1 MTSNIKV
8 VDVNEEAKQN
18 APEVKTEE
26 VTQEVEET
34 QNEVVNEVV
43 NEPVREP
50 VIEKKEELPKP
61 ETADNVRVET
71 LQDKV
76 RCPKCYREMTIK
88 AFKYRHE
95 KACQGKLSEKPV
107 KPHTKPKAKPKPKLE
122 QAKGF
127 LGSDASSEASR
138 DYRNT
143 VRAEPIQEQTIEQ
156 NEVMSEKQI
165 TQKQQPQQQLPPA
178 NPLMSRMPREAT
190 AAASHYQL
198 LQQQY
203 MQQKQE
209 RFNNLFKGMV
219 SGSRKKR

>member
-8 VDVNEEAKQN
+8 VDVNEEVKQDI
-18 APEVKTEE
+18 PEVKTEE
-26 VTQEVEET
+26 ATQQVEET
-34 QNEVVNEVV
+34 QNEVVNEVI
-43 NEPVREP
+43 NEPVVEP
-50 VIEKKEELPKP
+50 VIEKKEEAPKP
-61 ETADNVRVET
+61 ETAEGSLNSNTVRVET

-76 RCPKCYREMTIK
+76 RCPKCYREMTVK

-107 KPHTKPKAKPKPKLE
+107 KPHTKPKAKPKNKPMPE
-122 QAKGF
+122 QATGF
-127 LGSDASSEASR
+127 LGSDG
-138 DYRNT
+138 
-143 VRAEPIQEQTIEQ
+143 VRAEPIVEETPTPKPSEIKPP
-156 NEVMSEKQI
+156 MSEKCP
-165 TQKQQPQQQLPPA
+165 TVPVT
-178 NPLMSRMPREAT
+178 NPLMS
-190 AAASHYQL
+190 HYQV

>member
-8 VDVNEEAKQN
+8 VDVNEEAKQD

-26 VTQEVEET
+26 VTKEVEET
-34 QNEVVNEVV
+34 QNEVVNE
-43 NEPVREP
+43 PVIEP
-50 VIEKKEELPKP
+50 VIENKEEATPKP
-61 ETADNVRVET
+61 KT

-122 QAKGF
+122 PIQEQAKGF

-138 DYRNT
+138 DYRDS
-143 VRAEPIQEQTIEQ
+143 VRAEPEEIQTPTQSSINPTQ
-156 NEVMSEKQI
+156 SEKQ
-165 TQKQQPQQQLPPA
+165 TPQPIHQI
-178 NPLMSRMPREAT
+178 NPLMSRMPREATAAASRMPREAT

-203 MQQKQE
+203 MQQKT
-209 RFNNLFKGMV
+209 
-219 SGSRKKR
+219 RKV